1 MTTDDS
7 KSLALFG
14 QQTIRRV
21 WHTDEWY
28 YSIVDVIAVLTES
41 SNPRNYW
48 NMLKARAKSEGFDAA
63 MADIVPLKLKSA
75 DNRFRLTETAN
86 RATLLRIIQSM
97 RPPSSASASCTERA
111 GTMKR
116 GSRRGFGTIWRATN

>member
-48 NMLKARAKSEGFDAA
+48 NMLKARAKSEGFDEA

-86 RATLLRIIQSM
+86 RAVLSHD
-97 RPPSSASASCTERA
+97 
-111 GTMKR
+111 
-116 GSRRGFGTIWRATN
+116 F